1 MKSTRLM
8 PMDGYKRDV
17 HVATL
22 SLISIRPR
30 AALLSRYTL
39 RKVTIFIINIMRVL
53 HATVAVHRGRKAREL
68 PHALMPAI
76 AHLPTDIR

>member
-1 MKSTRLM
+1 MENTRLM
-8 PMDGYKRDV
+8 PMDGYTCCDAQPELDPTSRCASK
-17 HVATL
+17 
-22 SLISIRPR
+22 SLHS
-30 AALLSRYTL
+30 S
-39 RKVTIFIINIMRVL
+39 KVTIINIMRVL

>member
-1 MKSTRLM
+1 MESARLM

-22 SLISIRPR
+22 RLISIRPR

-39 RKVTIFIINIMRVL
+39 RKLPYLINIMRVL

-68 PHALMPAI
+68 PHPLMPAI